1 MILDPTLIEFID
13 APTTMTI
20 VARTTDYLTD
30 FLNTNPQIVIS
41 QVLGGRYAILYAN
54 RSEAGR
60 LQEVLGTS
68 FISSIPLVCGL
79 LDTAAMEA
87 SGILQVQE
95 QPFLDLRG
103 RGALVGIVDTG
114 IDYTQEAFIYE
125 DGTSK
130 IQYLFDQ
137 TARGNTPPG
146 FFIGTEYT
154 NAQINEA
161 LQAEDPYSIVPQQD
175 TVGHGTFLASLA
187 AGRRI
192 GTNTGAAPESDLIVV
207 KLKGARPFSRE
218 FYLVPE
224 EQQNAYESTAVMV
237 GVEYILQRAR
247 ELNRPVAICIGV
259 GTNFGSHD
267 GFTVFEEYLGAAS
280 NLRGV
285 CICTAAGNE
294 SQARH
299 HTQGKL
305 NIEGED
311 QNVDIRVGENA
322 GNIRVAIWNTAP
334 DRFSVAVRSPTGEM
348 VGRVPART
356 GTELQTRLVLERTT
370 VVVQYFFP
378 VEGSGGQ
385 LTVVRLLDAT
395 PGIWTIIVHGDIIL
409 DGTYHA
415 WLPLTGFVSPTVE
428 FLTPTP
434 YYTIVVP
441 ATAIGVITAGA
452 YNSNNNALYVRTSWG
467 PTRLPIMSPDF
478 VAPGVNVSG
487 LYPSGYGTMEGTSV
501 SAAIATG
508 ASALMLQ
515 WGIVEGNDTAL
526 STYQIRA
533 YLIRGCTRSPTIV
546 YPNAQWGY
554 GQLNLLQTFNLMRE
568 T

>member
-1 MILDPTLIEFID
+1 MIMDPTLIEFID
-13 APTTMTI
+13 APTTMDF
-20 VARTTDYLTD
+20 VARTTEYLTD
-30 FLNTNPQIVIS
+30 FLNANPQIIVS
-41 QVLGGRYAILYAN
+41 QVLGGRYVILYAN
-54 RSEAGR
+54 RGEAR
-60 LQEVLGTS
+60 NIQDVLGTS
-68 FISSIPLVCGL
+68 YIGSLPLVLGL

-103 RGALVGIVDTG
+103 RGVLVGIVDTG

-130 IQYLFDQ
+130 IQYLYDQ
-137 TARGNTPPG
+137 SARGNTPPG

-187 AGRRI
+187 AGRRV

-207 KLKGARPFSRE
+207 KLKDARPFFRE
-218 FYLVPE
+218 YYLVPE
-224 EQQNAYESTAVMV
+224 DQQNAYESSAVMV
-237 GVEYILQRAR
+237 GVEYILQKAR

-267 GFTVFEEYLGAAS
+267 GFSVFEEYLSTVS

-305 NIEGED
+305 NIQGED

-322 GNIRVAIWNTAP
+322 GNILVSLWNTAP

-356 GTELQTRLVLERTT
+356 GTELSSRLVLERTT
-370 VVVQYFFP
+370 VVVQYYFP

-441 ATAIGVITAGA
+441 ATTIGVITVGA
-452 YNSNNNALYVRTSWG
+452 YNSINNALYVRTSWG
-467 PTRLPIMSPDF
+467 PTRLPMMSPDL

-487 LYPSGYGTMEGTSV
+487 LYPGGYGTMEGTSV
-501 SAAIATG
+501 ATAITTG
-508 ASALMLQ
+508 ASALLLQ
-515 WGIVEGNDTAL
+515 WGIVQGNDTAI